1 MLVAHEP
8 QVSEMLPDAEE
19 LRAAQPWVYEM
30 GGNVSPA
37 PNERD
42 RAGQAGKSPMTSS

>member
-30 GGNVSPA
+30 G
-37 PNERD
+37 ETCH
-42 RAGQAGKSPMTSS
+42 QLQTSVIVLVRPGSHR